1 MNICSLWLLYLKL
14 NYSPAYT
21 IKKIILRR
29 CIARNFPELCT
40 GFQIQHAQVT
50 GITVHLWIISVGNDD
65 YDPWTCEMILGTAY
79 QYNYIPFPHCAEK
92 INSPPVKPLG
102 VELNKLD
109 YPLMSAYSVMN
120 TGTRTP
126 PVLCHSHYSYT
137 GQNYFDVN
145 LVGDRVHWL
154 LINEV
159 KVRIFIRPK
168 SFHIWNKLNKKIIT
182 LRRKFF

>member
-1 MNICSLWLLYLKL
+1 MYRFPNPARTSYWHNCTSLNHFSGEWWLWPLD
-14 NYSPAYT
+14 
-21 IKKIILRR
+21 
-29 CIARNFPELCT
+29 
-40 GFQIQHAQVT
+40 
-50 GITVHLWIISVGNDD
+50 LWNDFRHSLS
-65 YDPWTCEMILGTAY
+65 I
-79 QYNYIPFPHCAEK
+79 YIPFPQCAEK
-92 INSPPVKPLG
+92 ISSPPVKPLG

-145 LVGDRVHWL
+145 LVGDRVNWL